1 MGASFDRHTS
11 AGWGLNQGRRIASIA
26 GWIPAFAGMTVFAA
40 SPALAASGEA
50 VNPWVATAY
59 LVSGVL
65 FILALRGLSS
75 PESSRR
81 GNRFGM
87 VGMLIAVVTT
97 LWTHSIASL
106 PEIAGAIAIGGVIGF
121 VTARRIAM
129 TDMPQLVAA
138 FHSLVGLAAVLV
150 GIAAYLNPGA
160 FGILDA
166 TGEILTVSRVELG
179 LGVAIGAI
187 TFSGSVIAFLK
198 LNGNMSGAP
207 IMLPLRH
214 VINLGVLAAIIGL
227 TAYFAIAPTVGTG
240 AIFWTIVGL
249 SFLIGFLL
257 IIPIGGADMPVV
269 VSMLNSYSGWAA
281 AAMGFTLGNT
291 AMIITGALVGSSG
304 AILSY
309 IMCKAMN
316 RSFISVI
323 AGGFGADSGP
333 TEGATKIDRPWK
345 RGSAEDAAYM
355 MKQAENVIIIPGY
368 GMAVAQAQH
377 ALREMGDM
385 LKEQGVSVKYAI
397 HPVAGRMPGH
407 MNVLLAEANVPYD
420 EVFELEDINS
430 EFAQADVAFIIG
442 ANDVVNPAA
451 KTDKGSPIY
460 GMPVFDVDKAKT
472 IFFVKRSMGGVGYA
486 GVDNEVF
493 YMDQTMMLLSD
504 AKKMCEEI
512 VKAL

>member
-1 MGASFDRHTS
+1 MSVSVLERFTVPASAFCVFASAFISAPVHAS
-11 AGWGLNQGRRIASIA
+11 AGTEGS
-26 GWIPAFAGMTVFAA
+26 
-40 SPALAASGEA
+40 
-50 VNPWVATAY
+50 VNPWVALAY
-59 LVSGVL
+59 LVAGVF

-75 PESSRR
+75 PESSRA

-87 VGMLIAVVTT
+87 AGMAIAIITT
-97 LWTHSIASL
+97 LITH
-106 PEIAGAIAIGGVIGF
+106 EIANISEITGAIAIGGLIGF
-121 VTARRIAM
+121 VIARRIAM

-138 FHSLVGLAAVLV
+138 FHSLVGMAAVLV
-150 GIAAYLNPGA
+150 ALAAWLNPGA

-166 TGEILTVSRVELG
+166 AGQILPVSRVEMG

-207 IMLPLRH
+207 ILLPARH
-214 VINLGVLAAIIGL
+214 ILNLSVLAAIVIMIGVYVMSNNAGAGENNL
-227 TAYFAIAPTVGTG
+227 FLIVTALA
-240 AIFWTIVGL
+240 
-249 SFLIGFLL
+249 FLIGFLL

-323 AGGFGADSGP
+323 AGGFGAESGGGDSAAA
-333 TEGATKIDRPWK
+333 ATDRPWK
-345 RGSAEDAAYM
+345 RGSAEDAAFL
-355 MKQAENVIIIPGY
+355 MKQAEQVIIVPGY

-385 LKEQGVSVKYAI
+385 LKKEGVSVKYAI

-420 EVFELEDINS
+420 EVFELEDING
-430 EFAQADVAFIIG
+430 EFAQTDIAFVIG
-442 ANDVVNPAA
+442 ANDVTNPAA
-451 KTDKGSPIY
+451 KTDKTSPIY
-460 GMPVFDVDKAKT
+460 GMPILDVEKAKT
-472 IFFVKRSMGGVGYA
+472 VLFIKRSMGGVGYA
-486 GVDNEVF
+486 GVDNDVF
-493 YMDQTMMLLSD
+493 YRDNTMMLLSD
-504 AKKMCEEI
+504 AKKMVEEI
-512 VKAL
+512 VKNLD